1 MIRRKFAQHPQSSSG
16 NCYSCSMTT
25 LLVIC
30 QQCRKSIECIGTT
43 LCPLVC
49 LVVLAGLP
57 VIPVYCNR
65 ASHLWVEHANQT
77 FLATMASRVDHDFG
91 FSRQRQILHVC
102 VHTIPVQY
110 HTIHAY
116 DTYVCP
122 HDWWWWGS
130 RKTRTKHFECTDI
143 MAHHRLEEHGINTT
157 RLDTSTESHRH
168 TQSNLMQSHA
178 YMWHVWDL
186 MWVIV
191 QHPLRLPATQLA
203 GREPWATRWFHLQS
217 EIMP

>member
-1 MIRRKFAQHPQSSSG
+1 MG
-16 NCYSCSMTT
+16 
-25 LLVIC
+25 
-30 QQCRKSIECIGTT
+30 
-43 LCPLVC
+43 
-49 LVVLAGLP
+49 
-57 VIPVYCNR
+57 CNR

-77 FLATMASRVDHDFG
+77 FLATMAWRVDHDFG

-102 VHTIPVQY
+102 VHTIPVPY

-130 RKTRTKHFECTDI
+130 RKTHTKHFERTDI

-157 RLDTSTESHRH
+157 RLDTSTESDRH
-168 TQSNLMQSHA
+168 TQYNLMQSHA
-178 YMWHVWDL
+178 FMWHVWDL

-203 GREPWATRWFHLQS
+203 GREPWATSGSTCKVRSCPKWFISGCEWVSCVRTGAFCKQVLQR
-217 EIMP
+217 